1 MRSPR
6 QVTANKHKLPRDRTT
21 KTNIT
26 DHKISILVATRPW
39 AQDSSWSPSAYN
51 FAKRISII
59 GSRLPLL
66 QLHWFTFFLFA
77 SILLRK
83 FCFLFLAV
91 LFSAS
96 SLSTI
101 LRISLHFLLSFWGIA
116 RSESYLLVISNR
128 SATKITQRERSTKR
142 QWEWDWLLKNEQWK
156 WRAFSWDGVCVRKDV
171 CFSVEM
177 YSLENDFPRLSRDYK
192 QFPRHCPVS
201 IFLRIITITFT
212 HDRYHQFTHTDY
224 SAILLIFALF

>member
-156 WRAFSWDGVCVRKDV
+156 WRAFYMGWSMCEKG
-171 CFSVEM
+171 
-177 YSLENDFPRLSRDYK
+177 RL
-192 QFPRHCPVS
+192 
-201 IFLRIITITFT
+201 FLRRNVQPGERFPSLVTW
-212 HDRYHQFTHTDY
+212 
-224 SAILLIFALF
+224 L